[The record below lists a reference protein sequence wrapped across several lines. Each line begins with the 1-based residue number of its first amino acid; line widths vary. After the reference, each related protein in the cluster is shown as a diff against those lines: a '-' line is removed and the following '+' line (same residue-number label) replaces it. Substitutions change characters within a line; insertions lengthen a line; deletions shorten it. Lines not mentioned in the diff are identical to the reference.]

1 MMEDLENGIADSE
14 SVQSEGQS
22 RQTTCCGTRLS
33 LMLSGRAPNIR
44 QQQQPPAAVR
54 YAKKNQRILVA
65 WTPWSG
71 YTPPVNSGKRR
82 AFFVRYILQRMVF
95 EDAPSYIGTHARSL
109 ARTCGDS
116 GWSRDTL
123 FSAFSAAYPLDNR
136 CRYYM
141 NNGFYGSCSG
151 VQACWKRAEKL
162 RSIVTGHGVTGHG
175 VRAPAPRVPAPRAP
189 RPAPPRPRAPG
200 RPRSLPPSLPPS
212 PSLPHPGPRAP
223 AR

>member
-71 YTPPVNSGKRR
+71 YTPPVNKERFSSG
-82 AFFVRYILQRMVF
+82 I
-95 EDAPSYIGTHARSL
+95 SSSTW
-109 ARTCGDS
+109 C
-116 GWSRDTL
+116 SR
-123 FSAFSAAYPLDNR
+123 
-136 CRYYM
+136 
-141 NNGFYGSCSG
+141 
-151 VQACWKRAEKL
+151 
-162 RSIVTGHGVTGHG
+162 I
-175 VRAPAPRVPAPRAP
+175 
-189 RPAPPRPRAPG
+189 RPATSERMHVPWHERVETQAGLEIPC
-200 RPRSLPPSLPPS
+200 SVPSVQPILS
-212 PSLPHPGPRAP
+212 PSVVCIT
-223 AR
+223 